1 VICGPQVVRFLWQRC
16 DDCFGDLLGKTT
28 IAFVIHVQ
36 IVRREVVAVAVSLLQ
51 LAHGI
56 EPVDEMDLCF
66 LCDIGYRRHDRH
78 VVRIPD
84 QPSAERRIGNEP
96 DAESRGLSS
105 AWRETQ
111 IDGKG
116 APKRP
121 FMMRKMRRP
130 RYFRGTTGSRLNL

>member
-1 VICGPQVVRFLWQRC
+1 M
-16 DDCFGDLLGKTT
+16 GK
-28 IAFVIHVQ
+28 
-36 IVRREVVAVAVSLLQ
+36 IVALKARMRTAPPANIRESLDGAGQ
-51 LAHGI
+51 
-56 EPVDEMDLCF
+56 E
-66 LCDIGYRRHDRH
+66 
-78 VVRIPD
+78 
-84 QPSAERRIGNEP
+84 PSAERRIGNEP